1 VTRLVRV
8 GSWLSAAGTVIL
20 SALTRSVPVLIYAT
34 AGEIALCLCFLA
46 WILCDDRRV
55 ERLNVL
61 FRGGKLSSVQREE
74 IATELDR
81 GEPAEEE
88 PARPAADSPID
99 PQARVYLAQLRTYI
113 AQLRK
118 TGKADLADELE
129 RALSSDAEKG
139 LSLRARSEGG
149 LT

>member
-1 VTRLVRV
+1 MTRLVRV

-34 AGEIALCLCFLA
+34 AGEIAICICFLG

-55 ERLNVL
+55 ERMNVL
-61 FRGGKLSSVQREE
+61 LRGGKLTSAQQEKTP
-74 IATELDR
+74 TEVGR
-81 GEPAEEE
+81 GVPGEKE
-88 PARPAADSPID
+88 PARPALNSPID
-99 PQARVYLAQLRTYI
+99 PQARAYI

-118 TGKADLADELE
+118 TGRSDLADELE

-139 LSLRARSEGG
+139 LSVRSQSEGG